1 MFLCFLIPLKGGT
14 SDAGVVSGVIG
25 ADVIHEECLKLMQG
39 MDFFKI
45 KPVEESFPHGPEV
58 SFHLGFGS
66 TVPYR
71 CVQEYGAD
79 GAADEGELFID
90 VGRAV
95 VCIKPVRDAVGG
107 DGLFQ
112 HFLKCSGAVK
122 YHRKTLSNG
131 QPPRYAELKNMPL
144 ESRFLLCYTF

>member
-1 MFLCFLIPLKGGT
+1 MVG
-14 SDAGVVSGVIG
+14 GVIG
-25 ADVIHEECLKLMQG
+25 ADVIPEERLKFMQG
-39 MDFFKI
+39 MDLFQVQ
-45 KPVEESFPHGPEV
+45 PVQGSFPHGPEI
-58 SFHLGFGS
+58 SFHLGFGGA
-66 TVPYR
+66 VPDR
-71 CVQEYGAD
+71 CVQKHGAD
-79 GAADEGELFID
+79 GAADQGELFID